1 MSQTLDTRPNADHDA
16 ATEIES
22 VPELLAHALR
32 IEEDAEER
40 YLALAEQMETH
51 HNTETARLFRWFASH
66 EAEHAREIRERMACM
81 PLPDIK
87 PWDFK
92 WEGAESPEAV
102 DFGAVRYTISV
113 REALELALG
122 AEERALA
129 FFGRIA
135 ELARDPEMRRW
146 AAEFAEEEAEHVRL
160 VKAELAKLGDGPPP
174 PPEDPDPPNE
184 PL

>member
-1 MSQTLDTRPNADHDA
+1 MTETVEDRTDIAAD
-16 ATEIES
+16 IES

-40 YLALAEQMETH
+40 YLSLAEQMETH
-51 HNTETARLFRWFASH
+51 HNNEIARLFRWFAGH
-66 EAEHAREIRERMACM
+66 EAEHAQEIRERMACM

-87 PWDFK
+87 PWDYN
-92 WEGAESPEAV
+92 WQGAESPEAV
-102 DFGAVRYTISV
+102 DYAEVRYTISV
-113 REALELALG
+113 REALELALA
-122 AEERALA
+122 AEKRAFD

-135 ELARDPEMRRW
+135 AVAKDPEMRRW

-160 VKAELAKLGDGPPP
+160 VEKEIARLGPEAPAP
-174 PPEDPDPPNE
+174 VEDPDPPNE